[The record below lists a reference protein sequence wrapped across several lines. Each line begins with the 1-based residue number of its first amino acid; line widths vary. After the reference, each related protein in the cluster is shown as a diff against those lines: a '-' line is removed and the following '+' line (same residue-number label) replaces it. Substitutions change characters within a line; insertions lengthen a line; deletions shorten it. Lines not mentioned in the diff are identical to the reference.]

1 MQVVDALN
9 LRGDVDSY
17 ERQEAVW
24 LLAHIL
30 EIDGLSL
37 KLRLSERLTDEQ
49 TTAYLDGLTRLDQNE
64 PLAYILG
71 SQPFWTLDLNVTSDT
86 LVPRP
91 DTEVLVEKVLA
102 LDVPIQAS
110 VLDLGTGTGAIA
122 LALASEKPNW
132 TIWAT
137 DIYEPTLQVARDN
150 AQKHQLSHVQ
160 FFQSHWYK
168 NLPQSHFDVIV
179 SNPPYIAP
187 NDSHLQQLKS
197 EPLRAL
203 ASADNGLA
211 DIVEIIQGATHR
223 LNARGWL
230 AIEHGFDQKDAVQIL
245 FHEANFSCIQTIKD
259 YAGNDRVTFA
269 QYKMG
274 LNI

>member
-9 LRGDVDSY
+9 LRGEVDSY
-17 ERQEAVW
+17 ERQEAIW
-24 LLAHIL
+24 LLAHLL

-37 KLRLSERLTDEQ
+37 KLRLSQPLTDEQ
-49 TTAYLDGLTRLDQNE
+49 RTAYLDGLARLEKNE

-71 SQPFWTLDLNVTSDT
+71 SQPFWTLDLKVTPDT

-91 DTEVLVEKVLA
+91 DTEVLVEQVLA
-102 LDVPIQAS
+102 LDLPRQAS

-132 TIWAT
+132 AVWAT
-137 DIYEPTLQVARDN
+137 DIYAPTLEVARDN
-150 AQKHQLSHVQ
+150 AQKHHLPQVQ
-160 FFQSHWYK
+160 FFKSHWYD
-168 NLPQSHFDVIV
+168 NLPQSHFDLIV

-187 NDSHLQQLKS
+187 NDLHLEDLQS

-211 DIVEIIQGATHR
+211 DIVEIIQGATER
-223 LNARGWL
+223 LKAQGWL
-230 AIEHGFDQKDAVQIL
+230 AIEHGFDQKQAVQAL
-245 FHEANFSCIQTIKD
+245 FNEAKFSQIQTIKD
-259 YAGNDRVTFA
+259 YSGNDRVTFA
-269 QYKMG
+269 QYKVG
-274 LNI
+274 VNI